1 MSLHG
6 ADEASPKEV
15 ASVRSLGRRVY
26 EHLEE
31 IVSGTALVIVVLSA
45 SWGVVTRYLTETPA
59 TWAGELATLA
69 FAWVVFVGASTVFK
83 HGGHVSIDM
92 LINFLPPRWRPRIQ
106 AAMDAI
112 VLVFCAAVTALAVR
126 VTMQN
131 WDNPT
136 SVMRVPIALIY
147 LSLVVGFGMMS
158 LRQGELALRRWRLR
172 ASGG

>member
-1 MSLHG
+1 MS
-6 ADEASPKEV
+6 ADEPPPQATAP
-15 ASVRSLGRRVY
+15 ARSLGRRVY
-26 EHLEE
+26 DNFEE
-31 IVSGTALVIVVLSA
+31 IVSGAALVIVVLSA
-45 SWGVVTRYLTETPA
+45 SWGVVTRYLTRTPA

-69 FAWVVFVGASTVFK
+69 FAWVVFVGASAVFK

-92 LINFLPPRWRPRIQ
+92 LINFLPPRWRTGIQ

-112 VLVFCAAVTALAVR
+112 VLVFCVAVTALAVR

-147 LSLVVGFGMMS
+147 LSLVVGFGMMA
-158 LRQGELALRRWRLR
+158 LRQAEVALRRWRLR
-172 ASGG
+172 ANAG